1 MTRIAIVEDEAAVRE
16 QLAGYVQRYTRQYG
30 TPFEVTEF
38 ADGME
43 ILEDYRPQF
52 DIIFL
57 DVEMKH
63 LDGMETARRIRER
76 DGGVLIVFITNMAQ
90 YAIRGYAVGAL
101 DYVLKPVPYFAF
113 SQQLQ
118 KALGQLEKRER
129 HYLAVAVDGGM
140 RRLDAAEIY
149 YLESEGHK
157 VHFYTE
163 KEDFMVPGTL
173 KNYEEKLVGRA
184 FARCNSGYLVNLAQ
198 VSGVQQDMVQVGP
211 YALQISRPRRKAFMA
226 ELADYIGGCGP
237 MTTLPDIPR
246 LYTALAEVLAVLLYA
261 HRLPPRMNQ
270 RVIWGV
276 EAGWAVLLGAFL
288 QATGKVPLAWWIP
301 CMAMAILSMLLFLW
315 VTRSIT
321 LLEAGYV
328 CARAFIL
335 AELAASVEWQLHCV
349 LWPQRGGA
357 EPLSLLLLAA
367 VYGGIFAAMLFEEN
381 RRPGPAGK
389 LKITPAGT
397 FVAVV
402 MALTAFAVSNLS
414 FANGSEANMNM
425 FYIRTL
431 VDLAGVLILTV
442 QHEQLREAALHS
454 ELAELDGV
462 LHRQYEQYKQSKEN
476 IRLINRRYHELKMQI
491 AAIRA
496 ERDHAKQDVAL
507 AAMESGIRQYEAE
520 NKTGNPVLDTL
531 LTAKSLYCQQHHIT
545 MTCVADG
552 HLLEFLETGEICTI
566 VGTALD
572 NATESV
578 ETEPDHEKRLI
589 RVAVYAQNGF
599 VMLRFENYCAQEVE
613 LGADGLPRRNTH
625 GGSDL
630 RGVRAAAEKRGGTMT
645 LHWENEWFTLRVLLP
660 QKS

>member
-163 KEDFMVPGTL
+163 KEDFVVPGTL
-173 KNYEEKLVGRA
+173 KTMRKSWWAGRLHGATAGIWSIWRRFPACSRIWCRLVRIRCRSAARGARPLWRGWRIILGVRANDDIAGYSPPVHRFGGSAGGAAVCAQAAAADGPARDLGRGSRLGGA
-184 FARCNSGYLVNLAQ
+184 AGGVFAGHGESSA
-198 VSGVQQDMVQVGP
+198 GVVDPLHGNGDSFH
-211 YALQISRPRRKAFMA
+211 A
-226 ELADYIGGCGP
+226 
-237 MTTLPDIPR
+237 
-246 LYTALAEVLAVLLYA
+246 AV
-261 HRLPPRMNQ
+261 
-270 RVIWGV
+270 
-276 EAGWAVLLGAFL
+276 
-288 QATGKVPLAWWIP
+288 
-301 CMAMAILSMLLFLW
+301 LW

-357 EPLSLLLLAA
+357 EPLSLLLLAV
-367 VYGGIFAAMLFEEN
+367 VYGGIFTAMLFVEN

-431 VDLAGVLILTV
+431 VDLAGVLI
-442 QHEQLREAALHS
+442 
-454 ELAELDGV
+454 
-462 LHRQYEQYKQSKEN
+462 
-476 IRLINRRYHELKMQI
+476 
-491 AAIRA
+491 
-496 ERDHAKQDVAL
+496 
-507 AAMESGIRQYEAE
+507 
-520 NKTGNPVLDTL
+520 
-531 LTAKSLYCQQHHIT
+531 
-545 MTCVADG
+545 
-552 HLLEFLETGEICTI
+552 
-566 VGTALD
+566 
-572 NATESV
+572 
-578 ETEPDHEKRLI
+578 
-589 RVAVYAQNGF
+589 
-599 VMLRFENYCAQEVE
+599 
-613 LGADGLPRRNTH
+613 
-625 GGSDL
+625 
-630 RGVRAAAEKRGGTMT
+630 
-645 LHWENEWFTLRVLLP
+645 
-660 QKS
+660 